1 MKKRILRFYLEFRQ
15 AKFMNVDIPLPV
27 FHFKKEETDIPKRE
41 DEHYER

>member
-15 AKFMNVDIPLPV
+15 AKFMHMDIPLP
-27 FHFKKEETDIPKRE
+27 FLILKKEETYVPKRE